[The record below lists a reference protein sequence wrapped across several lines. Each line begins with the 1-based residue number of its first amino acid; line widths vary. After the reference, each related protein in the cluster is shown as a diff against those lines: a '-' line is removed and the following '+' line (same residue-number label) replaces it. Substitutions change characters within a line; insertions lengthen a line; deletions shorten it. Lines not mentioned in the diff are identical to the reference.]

1 MMNKNR
7 IIKSLK
13 VFLIGVV
20 LCSCQEEV
28 KNYPKTDL
36 TASLLIPKPLTIK
49 ATNSSFVLTEN
60 SSIQTSTFEEF
71 QNVGTFLAEKIKVKT
86 GLDLVVNGSESTK
99 KGLISINKVVESSFT
114 NKEGYELIVSEESI
128 VVNALTAEGAFRAV
142 QTIRQLIPY
151 AKFSSEENEWIVA
164 TGSILDEPNF
174 EYRSSMLDVSRH
186 FFDVKDVK
194 KYIDILAYYKM
205 NYLHLH
211 LSDDQGWRIEIKAWP
226 KLTEIGGSTQVGGGK
241 GGFYTQKE
249 YTEIVN
255 YAAENHITIVP
266 EIDMPGH
273 THAAYTA
280 YPNLDGTKNKKLSLE
295 STTEERIANLYTGT
309 EVGFSTFDTRNE
321 EVYDFIDDVI
331 SEIVQ
336 LTPGPYIHMGG
347 DESLSTEHKDY
358 EYFVERVEKIIHKH
372 NKILIGWDEV
382 ATTNIASSSVAQFWA
397 TEKNAQ
403 KANEKGM
410 KVILSPA
417 KKIYLDMKYDSISK
431 LGLNWAAFI
440 PVDSAYNW
448 TPETYVKGLSK
459 DNILGIEAPLWSE
472 TISTIEDIEYLA
484 FPRLLGVSEL
494 GWSVQQNR
502 NWDDY
507 KIRLANQTLYFN
519 EMDIKYY
526 PSKLIDW
533 VKIVD

>member
-1 MMNKNR
+1 MKNR
-7 IIKSLK
+7 IIKSLS
-13 VFLIGVV
+13 VFLVGIV
-20 LCSCQEEV
+20 LYSCQDTV

-36 TASLLIPKPLTIK
+36 SIAHLIPKPLTIK
-49 ATNSSFVLTEN
+49 ATNSSFVLAKKSN
-60 SSIQTSTFEEF
+60 IQTSNIEEF
-71 QNVGTFLAEKIKVKT
+71 KNVGLFLAEKIKDKT
-86 GLDLVVNGSESTK
+86 GLNLAVNTSGNIK
-99 KGLISINKVVESSFT
+99 KGTISIKKVTDTSFK
-114 NKEGYELIVSEESI
+114 NKEGYELIISEDLI

-151 AKFSSEENEWIVA
+151 TTFNSEQKEWIIA

-174 EYRSSMLDVSRH
+174 EYRGAMLDVSRH
-186 FFDVKDVK
+186 FFDIEVIK
-194 KYIDILAYYKM
+194 KYVDVLAYYKM

-211 LSDDQGWRIEIKAWP
+211 LSDDQGWRIEIKSWP
-226 KLTEIGGSTQVGGGK
+226 KLTEIGASTQVGGGK

-255 YAAENHITIVP
+255 YAAKNYITIVP

-280 YPNLDGTKNKKLSLE
+280 YPQLDGTKNKKLSLE

-309 EVGFSTFDTRNE
+309 EVGFSTFDTRSE
-321 EVYDFIDDVI
+321 EVYNFIDNVI
-331 SEIVQ
+331 GEIAQ
-336 LTPGPYIHMGG
+336 LTPGPYIHIGG
-347 DESLSTEHKDY
+347 DESLSTAHKDY
-358 EYFVERVEKIIHKH
+358 EYFVERVEKNIQKH

-382 ATTNIASSSVAQFWA
+382 ATANITSSSVAQFWA
-397 TEKNAQ
+397 SEENAQ
-403 KANEKGM
+403 KAGKKGM

-417 KKIYLDMKYDSISK
+417 KKIYLDMKYDRISK
-431 LGLNWAAFI
+431 YGLHWAAFI
-440 PVDSAYNW
+440 PVDSAYSW

-459 DNILGIEAPLWSE
+459 ENILGVEAPLWSE
-472 TISTIEDIEYLA
+472 TISTIEGSEYLA
-484 FPRLLGVSEL
+484 FPRLLGVSEV

-502 NWDDY
+502 NWNDY
-507 KIRLANQTLYFN
+507 KKRLANQTPYFN

-533 VKIVD
+533 VK

>member
-1 MMNKNR
+1 MNRNK
-7 IIKSLK
+7 IIKSLS
-13 VFLIGVV
+13 VFLIGIV
-20 LCSCQEEV
+20 LCSCKDAV
-28 KNYPKTDL
+28 KSYPKTDL
-36 TASLLIPKPLTIK
+36 SIAHLIPKPLTIK

-60 SSIQTSTFEEF
+60 SSIQTSNIEDFK
-71 QNVGTFLAEKIKVKT
+71 NVGFLLAEKIKDKT
-86 GLDLVVNGSESTK
+86 GLNLAVNTSESTK
-99 KGLISINKVVESSFT
+99 KGVISINKVAETSFI
-114 NKEGYELIVSEESI
+114 NKEGYELVISEDLI

-142 QTIRQLIPY
+142 QTIRQLVPY
-151 AKFSSEENEWIVA
+151 TAFNSEEKEWIVA

-174 EYRSSMLDVSRH
+174 EYRGAMLDVSRH
-186 FFDVKDVK
+186 FFDVEVIK
-194 KYIDILAYYKM
+194 KYVDALAYYKM

-211 LSDDQGWRIEIKAWP
+211 LSDDQGWRLEIKSWP
-226 KLTEIGGSTQVGGGK
+226 KLTEIGGKTQVGGGK

-249 YTEIVN
+249 YTEIVD
-255 YAAENHITIVP
+255 YAAKNHITIVP

-280 YPNLDGTKNKKLSLE
+280 YPQLDGTKNKKLSLE

-321 EVYDFIDDVI
+321 EVYSFIDDVI
-331 SEIVQ
+331 GEIVQ

-347 DESLSTEHKDY
+347 DESLSTAHKDY

-397 TEKNAQ
+397 NEENAQ
-403 KANEKGM
+403 KASEKGM

-431 LGLNWAAFI
+431 FGLNWAAFI

-459 DNILGIEAPLWSE
+459 NNILGIEAPLWSE

-484 FPRLLGVSEL
+484 FPRLLGASEL

-502 NWDDY
+502 NWNDY
-507 KIRLANQTLYFN
+507 KIRLANQTPYFN

-533 VKIVD
+533 VK

>member
-1 MMNKNR
+1 MNTYR
-7 IIKSLK
+7 VIKRLSI
-13 VFLIGVV
+13 FLIGIVFY
-20 LCSCQEEV
+20 SCQNTV

-36 TASLLIPKPLTIK
+36 TASYLIPKPLTIK

-60 SSIQTSTFEEF
+60 TSIQTSDFEEF
-71 QNVGTFLAEKIKVKT
+71 QNIGTFLAEKIKDKT
-86 GLDLVVNGSESTK
+86 GLNLAVNASESVK
-99 KGLISINKVVESSFT
+99 KNVISINKVANTSFK
-114 NKEGYELIVSEESI
+114 NKEGYELIISEDLI

-151 AKFSSEENEWIVA
+151 AKFNSEENEWIVA
-164 TGSILDEPNF
+164 TGSVIDEPNF
-174 EYRSSMLDVSRH
+174 EYRGAMLDVSRH
-186 FFDVKDVK
+186 FFDIEVIK
-194 KYIDILAYYKM
+194 KYIDVLAYYKM

-211 LSDDQGWRIEIKAWP
+211 LSDDQGWRIEIKSWP

-241 GGFYTQKE
+241 GGFYTQKQ

-255 YAAENHITIVP
+255 YAAKNHITIVP

-280 YPNLDGTKNKKLSLE
+280 YPNLDGTKIKKLTVE

-331 SEIVQ
+331 GEIVQ
-336 LTPGPYIHMGG
+336 LTPGPYFHMGG
-347 DESLSTEHKDY
+347 DESLSTAHKDY
-358 EYFVERVEKIIHKH
+358 EYFVERVEKIIQKH

-382 ATTNIASSSVAQFWA
+382 ATTNIASTSVAQFWSN
-397 TEKNAQ
+397 EENAQ
-403 KANEKGM
+403 KASEKGM

-431 LGLNWAAFI
+431 LGLNWAGFV

-459 DNILGIEAPLWSE
+459 DNILGVEAPLWSE
-472 TISTIEDIEYLA
+472 TISTIEGIEYLA

-502 NWDDY
+502 NWEHY
-507 KIRLANQTLYFN
+507 KIRLANQIPYFN

-526 PSKLIDW
+526 PSTLIDW
-533 VKIVD
+533 VK